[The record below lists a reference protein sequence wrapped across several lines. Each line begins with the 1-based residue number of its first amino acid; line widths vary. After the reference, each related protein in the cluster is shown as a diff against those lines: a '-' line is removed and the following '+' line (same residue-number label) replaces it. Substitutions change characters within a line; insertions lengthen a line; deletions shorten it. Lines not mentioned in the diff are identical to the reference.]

1 MKILHICNDFCYSK
15 VHSNLYKELASI
27 GIEQT
32 VYTFYGGEDRDGRN
46 GFEAVGTNIVYKN
59 ILRPYHRFLYHNK
72 IKTVA
77 DSLMTSV
84 RPQEYDLCHA
94 ISVFTNGPLAYK
106 LKQDYGIPYVVAV
119 RNTDINA
126 FLNIAPHTWSWG
138 IKVLLNAERIIF
150 ISPALMTLF
159 CKHPVI
165 KLVLSRIKHK
175 FILQPNGI
183 DDYWIDNVDKAAKPV
198 NHNIIYVGRFDT
210 NKNVSRLLKAVL
222 SLREKFPEIKMYL
235 VGGGD
240 TRHEEVMKIV
250 NQHKD
255 VFHYLGKIHEVQ
267 KLSLIYQKCSIF
279 AMTSFY
285 ETFGLVYLEALSQN
299 LAVVFTRHQGIDGL
313 FDKRVGESVNAHSK
327 KSIADAIERILNNRE
342 KYLAHEII
350 DFEEF
355 RWSKIANN
363 YKNFFTQVI
372 IRNNG
377 SYDSE

>member
-1 MKILHICNDFCYSK
+1 MKVLHICNDFCYSK

-32 VYTFYGGEDRDGRN
+32 VFTFYGGEDRDGRN

-77 DSLMTSV
+77 ETLMTAV
-84 RPQEYDLCHA
+84 QPQEYDLCHA

-126 FLNIAPHTWSWG
+126 FLNIAPHTWPLG
-138 IKVLLNAERIIF
+138 LKVLLNADRIIF
-150 ISPALMTLF
+150 ISPALKDSF

-165 KLVLSRIKHK
+165 KMVLNRIEPK

-183 DDYWIDNVDKAAKPV
+183 DDYWINNVEKGKKPV
-198 NHNIIYVGRFDT
+198 NHDIIYVGRFDT
-210 NKNVSRLLKAVL
+210 NKNVARLLKAVL
-222 SLREKFPEIKMYL
+222 SLQEKYPDIQMHL

-240 TRHEEVMKIV
+240 TRHEEVMKIA
-250 NQHKD
+250 NRHKD
-255 VFHYLGKIHEVQ
+255 VVHYHGKIYDNVLLREM
-267 KLSLIYQKCSIF
+267 YRKCSIF

-299 LAVVFTRHQGIDGL
+299 LAVVYTRHQGIDGL
-313 FDKRVGESVNAHSK
+313 FDMSVGESVNAHSQ
-327 KSIADAIERILNNRE
+327 KSISDAIERILNNRE
-342 KYLAHEII
+342 QYLAHEVI

-355 RWSKIANN
+355 RWSRIANN
-363 YKNFFTQVI
+363 YKNLFAQVI
-372 IRNNG
+372 SRKNG
-377 SYDSE
+377 